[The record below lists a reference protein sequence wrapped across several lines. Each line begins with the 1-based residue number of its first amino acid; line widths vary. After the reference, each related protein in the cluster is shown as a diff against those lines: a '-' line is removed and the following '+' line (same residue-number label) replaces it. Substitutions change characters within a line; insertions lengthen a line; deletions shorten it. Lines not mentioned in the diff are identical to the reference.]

1 MTALDE
7 ARLAPP
13 PPARGIRA
21 AYEPAAAVLVPAL
34 AAVALARYGFGGE
47 GLLAAGFAA
56 VLVILSVIDLK
67 ERRLP
72 NRIVLPSIAVALV
85 AQAVLHPGRMVEWLA
100 AAGGAAGFF
109 LLPQLVYRGGVG
121 MGDVKLA
128 FLIGLVLGTAV
139 VPAVFVGTLTAS
151 LAALGLLVTRGAAAR
166 KAGIPYGPFLA
177 AGALLALL
185 TDVGSPF

>member
-7 ARLAPP
+7 SRSAPSP
-13 PPARGIRA
+13 RSASA
-21 AYEPAAAVLVPAL
+21 AYELVAAVLGPAL
-34 AAVALARYGFGGE
+34 VAVALGRYGFGGE
-47 GLLAAGFAA
+47 GFFAAGFAA
-56 VLVILSVIDLK
+56 VLVFLSVIDLR

-72 NRIVLPSIAVALV
+72 NRIVLPSIAIALV
-85 AQAVLHPGRMVEWLA
+85 AQAILHPGQMLEWLA
-100 AAGGAAGFF
+100 SGAGAAAFF
-109 LLPQLVYRGGVG
+109 LVPQLVYRGGVG

-139 VPAVFVGTLTAS
+139 VPAVFVATITAS
-151 LAALGLLVTRGAAAR
+151 LAALALLVSRGAKAR

-185 TDVGSPF
+185 TDIGAPF